1 MEIIQNSR
9 RCQIIY
15 ILLIFCAAGFLF
27 TCNLGNHHLWQDEA
41 QTALISK
48 TILTEGIPRGTDG
61 KNFFSQEIGA
71 EYGENFIWKWH
82 TWLPFYFVA
91 GFFHLFGINE
101 FSARLPFALLG
112 IGTVVLTFYFCKA
125 LWEDKRIAYT
135 ASFLLLT
142 CIPFLLLSRQC
153 RWYSM
158 SAFFSLWALL
168 AYLKVLESKKHSRWN
183 FVLASTLL
191 FHTHYVY
198 CATLLASVFLHALI
212 FRRDR
217 LRLTI
222 ELALIISLLN
232 GPWILWLSGM
242 NYGKRY
248 GYLLFKLKKPLG
260 FAAVFYF
267 LIIEF
272 IFPLYSLLIIPAV
285 ALWNR
290 IKTGAFFPTIRIYRP
305 GLSLLL
311 IFIIVNLVTL
321 AIASPYPYIRYLSP
335 IIPILIV
342 LLAVL
347 LVSAAKLHI
356 IIPIAVI
363 AFMLFKN
370 FIPDFMYDLTHDFMS
385 FKNSI
390 PDFMYEL
397 THDFDGPMEGIANY
411 LNEHADGDDI
421 VLITYGD
428 MPLKFYTNLRIVG
441 GLTGESL
448 RVASDPD
455 WIIMR
460 KYRASYLSNRIRNY
474 IETFSISDYEP
485 IVLDCVDTRFE
496 NREAPHNHFY
506 RTVTDGQKVVIHR
519 KKTNISADNAG
530 PSSMT
535 KQKQ

>member
-1 MEIIQNSR
+1 MENIQYSR
-9 RCQIIY
+9 RCEIIY
-15 ILLIFCAAGFLF
+15 ILVVICAGAFLF
-27 TCNLGNHHLWQDEA
+27 TKNLGNHYLWQDEA

-48 TILTEGIPRGTDG
+48 TILTEGVPRGTDG
-61 KNFFSQEIGA
+61 KNFFSQEVGA

-91 GFFHLFGINE
+91 GSFQLFGINE

-112 IGTVVLTFYFCKA
+112 IGTVIMTFYFSKA
-125 LWEDKRIAYT
+125 LWEDKRIAYA

-158 SAFFSLWALL
+158 STFFSLWALL
-168 AYLKVLESKKHSRWN
+168 AYLKVLENKKHAQWN

-198 CATLLASVFLHALI
+198 CAALLATVLLHALI
-212 FRRDR
+212 FHRDR

-222 ELALIISLLN
+222 ELAVIISLLN

-248 GYLLFKLKKPLG
+248 GHLFFNPKKTLD
-260 FAAVFYF
+260 FVVIFYF
-267 LIIEF
+267 LIAEF
-272 IFPLYSLLIIPAV
+272 LFPVYSLVIIPAV

-290 IKTGAFFPTIRIYRP
+290 IKTGAFFPTIRIYRS

-311 IFIIVNLVTL
+311 IFIIVNFVTL

-335 IIPILIV
+335 TIPILIV

-356 IIPIAVI
+356 IVPITVVAL
-363 AFMLFKN
+363 MLFKN
-370 FIPDFMYDLTHDFMS
+370 FIPDCIYDLSQDFLP
-385 FKNSI
+385 FKHSI
-390 PDFMYEL
+390 PNFLYEL

-411 LNEHADGDDI
+411 LNEHAADDDI

-448 RVASDPD
+448 RVASEPD

-460 KYRASYLSNRIRNY
+460 RYRISNLSDRVRDH
-474 IETFSISDYEP
+474 IETFLVPDYEP
-485 IVLDCVDTRFE
+485 IVLDCVDTSFE
-496 NREAPHNHFY
+496 NREEPHNHRY
-506 RTVTDGQKVVIHR
+506 RTVTNGPKVVIYR
-519 KKTNISADNAG
+519 KKPKAPDLKNT
-530 PSSMT
+530 P
-535 KQKQ
+535 

>member
-9 RCQIIY
+9 RCEIIY
-15 ILLIFCAAGFLF
+15 LLAILCAAGFLF
-27 TCNLGNHHLWQDEA
+27 TYNLGNHYLWQDEA

-48 TILTEGIPRGTDG
+48 TILTEGVPRGYDG
-61 KNFFSQEIGA
+61 RNFFSQEIGA
-71 EYGENFIWKWH
+71 EYGKNFIWKWH

-91 GFFHLFGINE
+91 GFFRVFGINE

-112 IGTVVLTFYFCKA
+112 IGTIVLTFYFCKA
-125 LWEDKRIAYT
+125 LWEDKKIAYT
-135 ASFLLLT
+135 ASFLLLI

-168 AYLKVLESKKHSRWN
+168 AYLKVLESKRHAPWN

-191 FHTHYVY
+191 FHTHYIY
-198 CATLLASVFLHALI
+198 CATLLASVLLHALI

-222 ELALIISLLN
+222 KLTVIISLLN

-248 GYLLFKLKKPLG
+248 GYLLFNPKKLFG
-260 FAAVFYF
+260 FALFFYR
-267 LIIEF
+267 LITDF
-272 IFPLYSLLIIPAV
+272 IFPLYLLVIIPAV

-290 IKTGAFFPTIRIYRP
+290 IKTGAFFPTIRICRP

-311 IFIIVNLVTL
+311 IFIIVNFVTL
-321 AIASPYPYIRYLSP
+321 VIASPYPYIRYLSP
-335 IIPILIV
+335 IIPIFIV

-347 LVSAAKLHI
+347 LVSAAKLHV

-370 FIPDFMYDLTHDFMS
+370 FTPDFMYELTHDFLP

-411 LNEHADGDDI
+411 LNEHADDDDI

-441 GLTGESL
+441 GLTGETL
-448 RVASDPD
+448 FVASDPD

-460 KYRASYLSNRIRNY
+460 KYRTSNLSDRVQNY
-474 IETFSISDYEP
+474 IKTFSISDYEP

-496 NREAPHNHFY
+496 NREAPHNHRY
-506 RTVTDGQKVVIHR
+506 RTATDGPKVVIHR
-519 KKTNISADNAG
+519 KKTNASSNNAA
-530 PSSMT
+530 PSSLT